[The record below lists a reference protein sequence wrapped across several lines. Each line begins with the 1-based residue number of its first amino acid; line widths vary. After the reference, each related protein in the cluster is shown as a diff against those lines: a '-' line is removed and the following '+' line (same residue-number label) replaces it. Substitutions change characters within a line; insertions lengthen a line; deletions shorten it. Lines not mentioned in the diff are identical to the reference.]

1 MSTPITAALT
11 TGKFNYS
18 LPAVT
23 DTTVFNILATGK
35 AANAGGDAN
44 LAGQLLYSCVDLATG
59 IRDISTRLLAAGTA
73 SNVDCT
79 P

>member
-23 DTTVFNILATGK
+23 ETTVFNVLATGK

-44 LAGQLLYSCVDLATG
+44 LAGQLLYGCVNLATG

-73 SNVDCT
+73 SDVDCT

>member
-23 DTTVFNILATGK
+23 ETTVFNVLATGK
-35 AANAGGDAN
+35 AANAGGDTN

-59 IRDISTRLLAAGTA
+59 IRDISTRLLPAGA
-73 SNVDCT
+73 EPDVDCT